1 LGVTL
6 PASPTYK
13 PGPRSPEYVR
23 VLDRY
28 LSRLAAARRLEVAI
42 AIYRRE
48 LDSNPNDP
56 GLYSRF
62 AGFLEQNRVGD
73 EVEQVYRRAVAQ
85 FQDNSWYDKLARWY
99 LRRDRQRDYA
109 KLTQE
114 LVTTFSGSDLER
126 YFRNAPPRGHDLSL
140 EVNLY
145 AHQRF
150 PHDLAFV
157 RNLLG
162 LYRSS
167 RPWQAQA
174 WRELIRQHWMEDAEL
189 RTEFFADLSARGLL
203 E

>member
-1 LGVTL
+1 PRTSVEEGENEESSAATDRNADCPQPTATQQSFQVVV
-6 PASPTYK
+6 PPSPTASS
-13 PGPRSPEYVR
+13 GARSPEYAR

-28 LSRLAAARRLEVAI
+28 LTRLVAMQRI
-42 AIYRRE
+42 PQALALYRRE
-48 LDSNPNDP
+48 LDRNPDDP
-56 GLYSRF
+56 GLYNRF

-145 AHQRF
+145 AH
-150 PHDLAFV
+150 
-157 RNLLG
+157 
-162 LYRSS
+162 
-167 RPWQAQA
+167 
-174 WRELIRQHWMEDAEL
+174 
-189 RTEFFADLSARGLL
+189 
-203 E
+203 